1 MTLEEKIEVIRKASM
16 EEARKDGNKII
27 QEYKQGI
34 DQIYEDHK
42 EVALRQS
49 NLSIKTKENDARL
62 QLNQAIANV
71 QTKLKREEG
80 KCQTKLKQQLFQ
92 QIKDQLVDFMK
103 TSSYDEL
110 LIAYIEKV
118 KNFADKESYQ
128 ILISPNDKEKIKT
141 LEAKTNTF
149 IQISDEDFIGGIRA
163 VLKDRQI
170 LIDHSFSSALT
181 TEYENFQFTGGDFHE

>member
-1 MTLEEKIEVIRKASM
+1 LTLEDKIEVIRKASM

-27 QEYKQGI
+27 QEHKQGI

-49 NLSIKTKENDARL
+49 NLSIKTKENDARQ
-62 QLNQAIANV
+62 QLNQAIAV
-71 QTKLKREEG
+71 IQTKLKREEG
-80 KCQTKLKQQLFQ
+80 KCQTKLKQQLFR
-92 QIKDQLVDFMK
+92 QIKEQLDDFMK

-118 KNFADKESYQ
+118 KNFAGKESFQ
-128 ILISPNDKEKIKT
+128 ILISPKDKDKVKL
-141 LEAKTNTF
+141 LEAKTNTI
-149 IQISDEDFIGGIRA
+149 IQISEEDFIGGIRA

-170 LIDHSFSSALT
+170 LIDNSFSSALT
-181 TEYENFQFTGGDFHE
+181 KEYESFQFTGGDFHE